1 MFGQVLEKLDNY
13 FGRSFLVARYFPWL
27 LCVAINLAI
36 ASIEFPAV
44 RAHLLEE
51 YTALAASPASKAI
64 DFALVML
71 TIWAVAYATAP
82 IVQTMTE
89 ILEGGW
95 IGKWVGPLLIVSQA
109 RRREKREDAYK
120 AARKRRDDA
129 PNLDAV
135 KAQWRRD
142 RAAGA
147 VLRAISDP
155 DAITQAATLIETLRQ
170 QRWLNEPVSRADF
183 QAVEDALSVAL
194 RNNCAD
200 ARQLREPVKRQ
211 RNPADMQRVVEQ
223 VEQAKKLA
231 ALHEEM
237 ALVLAPYVLDISEQ
251 IENRAQLRLD
261 REFAKSE
268 LAPTQL
274 GNDAAALRS
283 YCETRYGISFDLF
296 WPRFLLSLKKDD
308 GIADTIATAKIQ
320 LDFSILT
327 LVLTIATIAIWAV
340 VIWYYGHSLWSVLI
354 VYVLGPPMIA
364 VWLYNVHASYGAF
377 ADLARGAIDM
387 RRFDVLDALRRPLPP
402 STDAE
407 KRIWEDFTRLAV
419 LGERKPDVTFRHPA
433 SK

>member
-1 MFGQVLEKLDNY
+1 MFGQVIEKLGGY
-13 FGRSFLVARYFPWL
+13 FGNSFLLARYFPWL
-27 LCVAINLAI
+27 LCFAINLAI
-36 ASIEFPAV
+36 AGIEFPAV
-44 RAHLLEE
+44 RSRLLDE
-51 YTALAASPASKAI
+51 YTALATNPTSKAI

-71 TIWAVAYATAP
+71 TVWVVAYTTAP

-95 IGKWVGPLLIVSQA
+95 IGDWIGRFLIASQA
-109 RRREKREDAYK
+109 RRREKLEHAYR

-129 PNLDAV
+129 PNLQAV
-135 KAQWRRD
+135 TERWQDD

-147 VLRAISDP
+147 DLRAIRDAP
-155 DAITQAATLIETLRQ
+155 AITRVETLIETLRQ
-170 QRWLNEPVSRADF
+170 QRWLNEPVSREDF

-194 RNNCAD
+194 RNNCAE
-200 ARQLREPVKRQ
+200 AIRLKPIEPP
-211 RNPADMQRVVEQ
+211 RNPANIPSD

-231 ALHEEM
+231 ALHDEM
-237 ALVLAPYVLDISEQ
+237 AIVLAPYVLDISEQ

-261 REFAKSE
+261 REFARGE

-283 YCETRYGISFDLF
+283 YCDTRYGISFDLF

-308 GIADTIATAKIQ
+308 SIADTIATAKIQ
-320 LDFSILT
+320 LDFSILM

-340 VIWYYGHSLWSVLI
+340 VIWFDRHSLWSVLI

-364 VWLYNVHASYGAF
+364 VWLYNVHASYSAF
-377 ADLARGAIDM
+377 ADLARGAIDV

-407 KRIWEDFTRLAV
+407 KGIWENFTRLAV